1 MRYIHVFRRMEFSS
15 RVLPY
20 MLQFY
25 KILNLKCYNGLWRS
39 LNVTKQLCK
48 LTDIIMHRTF
58 CDMYTVTAL
67 PSCKFSRK
75 HFCSGCRRG
84 TVPATLKCWTVR
96 QFRHD
101 SYSNY
106 STGVVSLSLL
116 RAVLLMLAELTKT
129 SLFTSRFRVSTRWTK
144 KWGHKLMA
152 IVLSNLNRFT

>member
-1 MRYIHVFRRMEFSS
+1 MYSAVWNSAHAYFRTCCSFTK
-15 RVLPY
+15 Y
-20 MLQFY
+20 
-25 KILNLKCYNGLWRS
+25 WTW
-39 LNVTKQLCK
+39 NVTMAFEGHSMSQKQLCK
-48 LTDIIMHRTF
+48 LTDIIIHRTF